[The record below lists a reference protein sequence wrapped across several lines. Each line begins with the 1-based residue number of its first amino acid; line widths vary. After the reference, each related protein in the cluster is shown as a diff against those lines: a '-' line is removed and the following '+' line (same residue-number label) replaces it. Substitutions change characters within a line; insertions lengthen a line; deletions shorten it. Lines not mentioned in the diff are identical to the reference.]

1 LVFSGAYISNNDQ
14 DIDTPV
20 LVSTDTLD
28 ALKVTGWRGSFSF
41 STNSL
46 NRKQYASEGK
56 AYTIAGDWFNLDEQ
70 LTPGNTSVRNGRI
83 VTNRNWV
90 QARVT
95 LEQYFR
101 KGVYSSGYY
110 LDGVL
115 SNQPTFSNY
124 FGTIIY
130 APAFNPMQDSRTL
143 LLQNFRAFNYVAG
156 GWRNVVAL
164 RRNLDFRAEAYAFK
178 PLAEIKDVNQEAVLS
193 EDITKVYFAGMASF
207 VMHSAIG
214 PISLSVNYYDD
225 RNRQWG
231 VLLHAGFLLFNKTSM
246 EH

>member
-1 LVFSGAYISNNDQ
+1 
-14 DIDTPV
+14 
-20 LVSTDTLD
+20 
-28 ALKVTGWRGSFSF
+28 
-41 STNSL
+41 
-46 NRKQYASEGK
+46 
-56 AYTIAGDWFNLDEQ
+56 
-70 LTPGNTSVRNGRI
+70 
-83 VTNRNWV
+83 
-90 QARVT
+90 
-95 LEQYFR
+95 
-101 KGVYSSGYY
+101 
-110 LDGVL
+110 
-115 SNQPTFSNY
+115 
-124 FGTIIY
+124 
-130 APAFNPMQDSRTL
+130 M
-143 LLQNFRAFNYVAG
+143 AG

-178 PLAEIKDVNQEAVLS
+178 TLAEIKDVNQEAVLS